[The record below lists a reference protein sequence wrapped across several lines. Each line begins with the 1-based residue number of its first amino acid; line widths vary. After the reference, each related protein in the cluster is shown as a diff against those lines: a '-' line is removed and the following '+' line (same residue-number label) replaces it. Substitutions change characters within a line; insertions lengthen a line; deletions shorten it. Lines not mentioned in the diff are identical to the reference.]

1 MGKRQFRVL
10 RKDILQ
16 KRGEILGRQGH
27 VIMADHVVHSG
38 TIQEITDTYL
48 TLLDPRKGQHQ
59 LPFLALAEVVYD
71 KETEF

>member
-1 MGKRQFRVL
+1 
-10 RKDILQ
+10 
-16 KRGEILGRQGH
+16 
-27 VIMADHVVHSG
+27 MADHVVHSG

>member
-1 MGKRQFRVL
+1 VGKRQFRIL

-16 KRGEILGRQGH
+16 KRAEILGRQGH

-38 TIQEITDTYL
+38 TIREITDTYL
-48 TLLDPRKGQHQ
+48 LLVDPRKGTHQ

-71 KETEF
+71 KETEY